1 MWQHWINAL
10 LGLAVIVV
18 PFIGLSASA
27 FSWTLAIL
35 GIAVAVIGLW
45 GALESSDMR
54 TMRSGEYR
62 RQS

>member
-35 GIAVAVIGLW
+35 GIAIAVIGLW